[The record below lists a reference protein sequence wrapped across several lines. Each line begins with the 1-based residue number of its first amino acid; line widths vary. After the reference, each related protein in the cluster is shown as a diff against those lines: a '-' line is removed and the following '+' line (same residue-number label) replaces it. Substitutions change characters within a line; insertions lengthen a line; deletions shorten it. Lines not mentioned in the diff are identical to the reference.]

1 MIHSGIYLLH
11 FMNAYLYMRKNNK
24 PVRSE
29 NLTSG
34 QIVFKKGLI
43 WFFHPEMMFPYF
55 NPKLQFLG
63 DSALGLLESTTK
75 N

>member
-1 MIHSGIYLLH
+1 
-11 FMNAYLYMRKNNK
+11 MRKNNK

-43 WFFHPEMMFPYF
+43 WFWEMMFPYF
-55 NPKLQFLG
+55 TPKLQFLG